1 MTYDNIR
8 KIASSQGDDYTS
20 DYLLDYPYFK
30 EHWKQTATDLS
41 KKQKLYADS
50 KAIQQINFTVN
61 IERDGNTQ
69 FFFIIEEA
77 KETV

>member
-8 KIASSQGDDYTS
+8 KIASAQGDDYTS

-30 EHWKQTATDLS
+30 ERYKQTAIDLS

-50 KAIQQINFTVN
+50 KAMQQINFAVN
-61 IERDGNTQ
+61 TERDGNTK